1 MSRVIH
7 GQLFAQTVE
16 DMEAMMEVL
25 EAAGFV
31 PEYISQQNAVI
42 TKEVEEVEDGAEN

>member
-1 MSRVIH
+1 MSRIIH

-16 DMEAMMEVL
+16 DMEAMMAVL
-25 EAAGFV
+25 EDAGFV

-42 TKEVEEVEDGAEN
+42 TKEIQEDEDGAED

>member
-16 DMEAMMEVL
+16 DMEAMMAVL
-25 EAAGFV
+25 EDAGFV

-42 TKEVEEVEDGAEN
+42 TKEIQEVEDGAED

>member
-16 DMEAMMEVL
+16 DMEAMMAVL
-25 EAAGFV
+25 KDAGFV

-42 TKEVEEVEDGAEN
+42 TKEIQEDEDGAED

>member
-1 MSRVIH
+1 MSRIIH

-16 DMEAMMEVL
+16 DMEAMMAVL
-25 EAAGFV
+25 EDAGFV

-42 TKEVEEVEDGAEN
+42 TKEVEEDEDGAED